1 MDPTKEN
8 TYSIQLPA
16 DSQEQVS
23 VMLDGPKLQ
32 EIEQLVN
39 DELHPYRYQTTIIDH
54 SDHQFTFA
62 APEKSKKR
70 KKVRKIQQMTC
81 KKKNCRNR

>member
-1 MDPTKEN
+1 
-8 TYSIQLPA
+8 
-16 DSQEQVS
+16 
-23 VMLDGPKLQ
+23 MLDGPKLQ

-81 KKKNCRNR
+81 KKRIAETGDIHGQPADHLAFELNRTSDIL

>member
-1 MDPTKEN
+1 MITIPQQTVTLSMDPTKEN

-39 DELHPYRYQTTIIDH
+39 PCLGSKYVKWTSFPNGLFKSLAYFRTIA
-54 SDHQFTFA
+54 SS
-62 APEKSKKR
+62 SK
-70 KKVRKIQQMTC
+70 
-81 KKKNCRNR
+81 

>member
-1 MDPTKEN
+1 MITIPQQTVTLSMDPTKEN

-39 DELHPYRYQTTIIDH
+39 DELHPLSLSNYDH
-54 SDHQFTFA
+54 RPFRSSIYIRST
-62 APEKSKKR
+62 
-70 KKVRKIQQMTC
+70 
-81 KKKNCRNR
+81 

>member
-1 MDPTKEN
+1 
-8 TYSIQLPA
+8 
-16 DSQEQVS
+16 
-23 VMLDGPKLQ
+23 MLDGPKLQ

-62 APEKSKKR
+62 APEKIEETEESTQDSTDDPQEKELPETGD
-70 KKVRKIQQMTC
+70 IHGQPADHLAFEL
-81 KKKNCRNR
+81 NRTSDIL